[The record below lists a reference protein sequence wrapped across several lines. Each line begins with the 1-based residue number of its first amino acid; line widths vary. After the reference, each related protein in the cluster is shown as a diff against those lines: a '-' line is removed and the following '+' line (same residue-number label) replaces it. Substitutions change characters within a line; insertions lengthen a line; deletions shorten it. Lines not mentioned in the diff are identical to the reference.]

1 MTDALDPPNAP
12 VSRRRHGWRMRLFVL
27 GGFGVAA
34 LYTVG
39 ALALDAGRDA
49 IGPLLLAALAWTIL
63 ASLAGALWFG
73 FRHGDWSA
81 FRKHELPDGRDDR
94 MDWIGRTGRYSY
106 LRHQEED
113 RLRDDDHLR

>member
-1 MTDALDPPNAP
+1 MTDALDPPTAP
-12 VSRRRHGWRMRLFVL
+12 VQRRRHGWRMRLFVL

-81 FRKHELPDGRDDR
+81 FRNCDLQERRDEWLELDT
-94 MDWIGRTGRYSY
+94 RTGTYSH
-106 LRHQEED
+106 LRDWEEQH
-113 RLRDDDHLR
+113 LRDDDHLR